1 MAGKYEKFG
10 CIFGPA
16 LFKFSSIF
24 IVGLVLI
31 LLNVLAEHLVDSIRA
46 AEYNDGTISNKVRPA
61 GTRTLDLDSVRGN
74 AL

>member
-1 MAGKYEKFG
+1 MAGKCEKFG

-31 LLNVLAEHLVDSIRA
+31 LLNVLTEHLVDSIR
-46 AEYNDGTISNKVRPA
+46 AEYNDGTISNKGRPT

-74 AL
+74 VL

>member
-31 LLNVLAEHLVDSIRA
+31 LLNVLTEHLVDSIR

-74 AL
+74 VL

>member
-31 LLNVLAEHLVDSIRA
+31 LLNVLTEHLVDSIR
-46 AEYNDGTISNKVRPA
+46 AEYNDGTISNNKVRPT

-74 AL
+74 VL

>member
-1 MAGKYEKFG
+1 MAGKCEKFG

-31 LLNVLAEHLVDSIRA
+31 LLNVLTEHLVDSIR

-74 AL
+74 VL

>member
-31 LLNVLAEHLVDSIRA
+31 LLNVLTEHLVDSIR
-46 AEYNDGTISNKVRPA
+46 AEYNDGTISNKVRPT

-74 AL
+74 VL